1 MKTKPVYIEI
11 KDEDGNIIDRIPVTE
26 ADDDWIRAGRLSKKA
41 REGDKEAAEKLRQM
55 QNTQMVEYV
64 DDDEDDVSETKQK

>member
-1 MKTKPVYIEI
+1 MKTKPVYNII

-26 ADDDWIRAGRLSKKA
+26 ADDDWIRAGRLAKRA

-55 QNTQMVEYV
+55 QNTHMVEIV
-64 DDDEDDVSETKQK
+64 EEDDESKVNKK